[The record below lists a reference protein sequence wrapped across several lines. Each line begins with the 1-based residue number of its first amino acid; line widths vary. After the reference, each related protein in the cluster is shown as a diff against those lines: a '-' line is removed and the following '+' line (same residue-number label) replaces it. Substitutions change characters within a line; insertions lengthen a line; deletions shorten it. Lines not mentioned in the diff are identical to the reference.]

1 MFEAKVYN
9 VFIASPGDAAELRQI
24 AREVIQDWN
33 DKHAETLGI
42 ILLPKV
48 WEAGTAPR
56 NKKAQKIVN
65 RDALSG
71 ADLVIAI
78 WRFLWDAETEEEVGR
93 SIKVDSREVMQYF
106 SDEPVGSRQP
116 DDPRQR
122 KLQAYREKMS
132 SAGKPFYFTYED
144 PASFRELLSRHLVM
158 KVREMMTQKTL
169 MDVAGFTPVETMR
182 NYDKEIS
189 KLDMAIFL
197 ATFLGL
203 GDCFPF
209 AIFIAIAIVYLLHP
223 PTGLIFFGS
232 YVILR
237 VAYLCCARRRK
248 RLAAMINGKA
258 SVGRDW

>member
-93 SIKVDSREVMQYF
+93 SIKVDSR
-106 SDEPVGSRQP
+106 
-116 DDPRQR
+116 
-122 KLQAYREKMS
+122 
-132 SAGKPFYFTYED
+132 
-144 PASFRELLSRHLVM
+144 
-158 KVREMMTQKTL
+158 
-169 MDVAGFTPVETMR
+169 
-182 NYDKEIS
+182 
-189 KLDMAIFL
+189 
-197 ATFLGL
+197 
-203 GDCFPF
+203 
-209 AIFIAIAIVYLLHP
+209 
-223 PTGLIFFGS
+223 
-232 YVILR
+232 
-237 VAYLCCARRRK
+237 
-248 RLAAMINGKA
+248 
-258 SVGRDW
+258 

>member
-189 KLDMAIFL
+189 KVDIVTFL
-197 ATFLGL
+197 AAVLVVS
-203 GDCFPF
+203 FPF
-209 AIFIAIAIVYLLHP
+209 IVILALVLDEFVHP
-223 PTGLIFFGS
+223 PTGLIIFGS
-232 YVILR
+232 YIILGA
-237 VAYLCCARRRK
+237 AYFYYARRRGLIHQTAPSRPR
-248 RLAAMINGKA
+248 RLH
-258 SVGRDW
+258 RRQ

>member
-189 KLDMAIFL
+189 KVDIVTFL
-197 ATFLGL
+197 AAVLVVS
-203 GDCFPF
+203 FPF
-209 AIFIAIAIVYLLHP
+209 VVILALVLDEFVHP